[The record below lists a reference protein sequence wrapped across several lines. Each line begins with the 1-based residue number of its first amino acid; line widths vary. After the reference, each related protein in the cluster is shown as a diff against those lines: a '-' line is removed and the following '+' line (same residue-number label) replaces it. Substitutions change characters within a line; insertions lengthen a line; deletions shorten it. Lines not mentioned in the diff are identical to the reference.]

1 MKSIIVIL
9 VLLAFTPTAFAA
21 DDPSIKGE
29 KRRAIQAA
37 MQEHIGQNTVNG
49 HYVLYDAI
57 TDDLL
62 KLRLAKLHDGIV
74 KKADYYVSC
83 ADFHDRDGVYF
94 DLDFLVIEK
103 DGKFQALQSIVH
115 KVGSVKRKYHL
126 ENWRELTV
134 LIF

>member
-1 MKSIIVIL
+1 MKSIMGML
-9 VLLAFTPTAFAA
+9 VFLAFTFTAFAA

-29 KRRAIQAA
+29 KRRAIQIA
-37 MQEHIGQNTVNG
+37 MQEHIDHNTVNG
-49 HYVLYDAI
+49 HYVLYDAV

-62 KLRLAKLHDGIV
+62 KLKLAKLHDGIV

-83 ADFHDRDGVYF
+83 ADFHDRNGVYF

-103 DGKFQALQSIVH
+103 DGKFQALQGIVH

-126 ENWRELTV
+126 ES
-134 LIF
+134 

>member
-62 KLRLAKLHDGIV
+62 KLRLA
-74 KKADYYVSC
+74 
-83 ADFHDRDGVYF
+83 DFHDRDGGYF
-94 DLDFLVIEK
+94 DLDFLMIEK
-103 DGKFQALQSIVH
+103 DGKFQALQGIVH

>member
-1 MKSIIVIL
+1 MKSIMGML
-9 VLLAFTPTAFAA
+9 VFLAFTLTASAA

-29 KRRAIQAA
+29 TRRAVQIA
-37 MQEHIGQNTVNG
+37 MQEHIDHNTVNG
-49 HYVLYDAI
+49 HYVLYDAV

-62 KLRLAKLHDGIV
+62 KLKLAKLHDGIV

-83 ADFHDRDGVYF
+83 ADFHDRNGVYF

-103 DGKFQALQSIVH
+103 NGKFQALQDIVH

-126 ENWRELTV
+126 ES
-134 LIF
+134 

>member
-1 MKSIIVIL
+1 MKNIMTL
-9 VLLAFTPTAFAA
+9 LALLAFTLTSFAA

-29 KRRAIQAA
+29 RRSAIQDA
-37 MQEHIGQNTVNG
+37 MQKHIDHNTVDG
-49 HYVLYDAI
+49 HYVIYDAV

-62 KLRLAKLHDGIV
+62 KLKLAKLHDGIV

-83 ADFHDRDGVYF
+83 ADFHDRDGTYF

-103 DGKFQALQSIVH
+103 EGRFNVLQGVVH

-126 ENWRELTV
+126 ES
-134 LIF
+134 